1 MHLNFKK
8 YYFINDCDTKV
19 LDNQDKQTSIIYR
32 NYSHSKL
39 NKKLLINLRDYC
51 RKKKL
56 RVYLSN
62 DFKLAL
68 DLKFDGAYIPSFNK
82 SKKHLSYS
90 IGKNFEI
97 IGSAHNIQELRI
109 KEIQN
114 VSQIIISSIFKRNKN
129 FLGIYKFQ
137 ILRNMTNKNVIPLGG
152 IKSSHLNFLKTLK
165 FNGLAGISFFQ
176 KKRPLQK

>member
-1 MHLNFKK
+1 
-8 YYFINDCDTKV
+8 
-19 LDNQDKQTSIIYR
+19 
-32 NYSHSKL
+32 
-39 NKKLLINLRDYC
+39 
-51 RKKKL
+51 
-56 RVYLSN
+56 
-62 DFKLAL
+62 
-68 DLKFDGAYIPSFNK
+68 LKFDGAYIPSFNS

-114 VSQIIISSIFKRNKN
+114 VNRIIISSIFKKNKN

-137 ILRNMTNKNVIPLGG
+137 NLRNMTNKNVIPLGG
-152 IKSSHLNFLKTLK
+152 INSSHLNLLRALK
-165 FNGLAGISFFQ
+165 FNSLAGISFFQ

>member
-1 MHLNFKK
+1 MQKNHE
-8 YYFINDCDTKV
+8 YT
-19 LDNQDKQTSIIYR
+19 
-32 NYSHSKL
+32 
-39 NKKLLINLRDYC
+39 
-51 RKKKL
+51 
-56 RVYLSN
+56 LSN

-165 FNGLAGISFFQ
+165 FNGLAGISFSK